1 MKIGTKRPL
10 VISISV
16 GLILTGIL
24 TGCGAAGQ
32 REAVEPSGETKEA
45 VETVGITFVDQL
57 EVEEPARVTIQEQM
71 KIEEEPEEADYRDVM
86 AALLSDMY
94 GDYREEGGEIAFV
107 PDGALIDGIYN
118 ENIYDCICMY
128 ALAAGVSFSYYG
140 VEGESLQDYRDALV
154 HAVDNQARIIVCAG
168 ENFQKAVYELQN
180 EYPQISFLLIDGV
193 PEDESG
199 EAADVADNVHC
210 VTFQEEQAGYLAGYM
225 AVMEG
230 YRRFGFI
237 GGVESAPVI
246 RYGYGYLQGIDDAA
260 GSMAIEDV
268 SVKYWYA
275 GTYEP
280 GQEILDKAS
289 AWYEDGTEVIF
300 ACGGRLYESV
310 VEAAE
315 DKGGMMIGADMD
327 QCRES
332 ECVLTSAVK
341 DIANAVIISLDD
353 YYAAGGRWS
362 ENFAGQVQRCG
373 AKENCTGLPVLNT
386 EWRFENITID
396 EYYKVFHQVRRGEIE
411 VSDVV
416 DVRPQVSVTVEY

>member
-1 MKIGTKRPL
+1 
-10 VISISV
+10 
-16 GLILTGIL
+16 
-24 TGCGAAGQ
+24 
-32 REAVEPSGETKEA
+32 
-45 VETVGITFVDQL
+45 
-57 EVEEPARVTIQEQM
+57 
-71 KIEEEPEEADYRDVM
+71 
-86 AALLSDMY
+86 
-94 GDYREEGGEIAFV
+94 
-107 PDGALIDGIYN
+107 
-118 ENIYDCICMY
+118 MY

-315 DKGGMMIGADMD
+315 EKGGMMIGADMD